1 MNGKFIYKVVDKY
14 IPGPLEIQ
22 NLLNNMGEDGWE
34 YINTVTRSTSDYINF
49 VFRKFIP
56 NKNTNSEII

>member
-1 MNGKFIYKVVDKY
+1 MPGKFIYKVVDKY
-14 IPGPLEIQ
+14 TPSVIEMQ
-22 NLLNNMGEDGWE
+22 NLLNYMSEDGWE

-56 NKNTNSEII
+56 NNVKNSEII

>member
-1 MNGKFIYKVVDKY
+1 MPGKFIYKVVDKY
-14 IPGPLEIQ
+14 TPSVIEIQ
-22 NLLNNMGEDGWE
+22 NLLNSMSIDGWE

-56 NKNTNSEII
+56 NNVNNSEII

>member
-1 MNGKFIYKVVDKY
+1 MSGKFIYKVVDKY
-14 IPGPLEIQ
+14 APSVIEIQ
-22 NLLNNMGEDGWE
+22 NLLNHMSEDGWE

-56 NKNTNSEII
+56 NNVKNSEII